1 LILEVDMAKKD
12 LSKRVITA
20 AVCFAVIIPI
30 FIFSSEV
37 PLILTC
43 LIGAMALI
51 ANNEIC
57 GCVGVR
63 KSLYMI
69 LPTYLVTAA
78 SVALAILYVLTDK
91 LSFKTFAMILFGM
104 LFLYLFFM
112 LASAMLSNGGVRFT
126 QVSEV
131 IAATLYIIVGF
142 VSMIFL
148 RYTGEVGGYN
158 FMLIFMGV
166 WFTDSAAY
174 FIGRAFG
181 KKKLIE
187 DVSPNKTVAGAVGG
201 LFGGVLG
208 YVIYAL
214 ILQLAFGVKVN
225 YIYLVVL
232 ALIVS
237 VVGQIGDLIASFI
250 KREHNIKDYGKLFPG
265 HGGVMDRLDSA
276 LAVAPVILFLLYFT
290 KFAVFSL

>member
-1 LILEVDMAKKD
+1 MAKRD

-20 AVCFAVIIPI
+20 AICLAIFIPI
-30 FIFSSEV
+30 LVFSSEV
-37 PLILTC
+37 PLILVS
-43 LIGAMALI
+43 LIGIMALI

-57 GCVGVR
+57 GCVGVK
-63 KSLYMI
+63 KSLYML
-69 LPTYLVTAA
+69 LPTYAFTAA
-78 SVALAILYVLTDK
+78 SVVFSAIFALTDNIGFD
-91 LSFKTFAMILFGM
+91 LFAMIIFGI
-104 LFLYLFFM
+104 LFLYVFFM
-112 LASAMLSNGGVRFT
+112 FAASMLSNGGVRFS
-126 QVSEV
+126 QVGEV
-131 IAATLYIIVGF
+131 VAVTVYIVIGF
-142 VSMIFL
+142 LSMIFL
-148 RYTGEVGGYN
+148 RYNTGDVGGYN

-208 YVIYAL
+208 YAIYAL
-214 ILQLAFGVKVN
+214 ILQLAYGIKVN

-232 ALIVS
+232 ALIVA
-237 VVGQIGDLIASFI
+237 VVDQIGDLIASFI
-250 KREHNIKDYGKLFPG
+250 KREHNLKDYGKLFPG

-290 KFAVFSL
+290 KLTVFTL